1 MNTTP
6 THFLVFDPA
15 EQKWLQTTLE
25 ELTMRNDSDL
35 YVMAVYEN
43 GEQGEQ
49 CTWAEYPAKQKEYE
63 LSKKSKWERERE
75 EKMRKW
81 EAQKEREIKKQQ
93 EEAEAFKRKQ
103 EEESREVMATSIRTM
118 SANIEALKNDV
129 LETNIKVR
137 AVCIILLISW
147 AIGAI
152 GIIFGFVLPN
162 LFGNKSEPAPV
173 TPPTHPTPP
182 RYYQYR

>member
-6 THFLVFDPA
+6 THFLVYDPA
-15 EQKWLQTTLE
+15 EQKWLQTSLE
-25 ELTMRNDSDL
+25 DLTMRNDPDL
-35 YVMAVYEN
+35 YIMAVYEN

-63 LSKKSKWERERE
+63 LSKKTKKEREKE
-75 EKMRKW
+75 ETMRKW
-81 EAQKEREIKKQQ
+81 EAHKQQ
-93 EEAEAFKRKQ
+93 EIRKRHEEAEAFKRKQ
-103 EEESREVMATSIRTM
+103 EEESREVMATSIRTI
-118 SANIEALKNDV
+118 SANIESLKNDV

-152 GIIFGFVLPN
+152 GIILGFVLPN

>member
-6 THFLVFDPA
+6 THFLVYDPA
-15 EQKWLQTTLE
+15 EQKWLQTNLE
-25 ELTMRNDSDL
+25 DLTMRNDPDL
-35 YVMAVYEN
+35 YIMAVYED

-49 CTWAEYPAKQKEYE
+49 CTWAEYPSKQKEFE
-63 LSKKSKWERERE
+63 LSKMNKYERYRQEKLLKWEE
-75 EKMRKW
+75 
-81 EAQKEREIKKQQ
+81 QKQQ
-93 EEAEAFKRKQ
+93 ELKKKQEEAKIFQRKQ
-103 EEESREVMATSIRTM
+103 EEESREVMATCVRRI
-118 SANIEALKNDV
+118 AENIEAMKTDQ

-152 GIIFGFVLPN
+152 GIILGFVLPN

-173 TPPTHPTPP
+173 TPPTPP
-182 RYYQYR
+182 SYYRYR

>member
-6 THFLVFDPA
+6 THFLVFEPA
-15 EQKWLQTTLE
+15 EQKWLQTSLE
-25 ELTMRNDSDL
+25 ELTMRNDPEL

-49 CTWAEYPAKQKEYE
+49 CTWEEYPDKQKEYE
-63 LSKKSKWERERE
+63 LSKKQKKEREKE
-75 EKMRKW
+75 ESMRKW
-81 EAQKEREIKKQQ
+81 EAHKQKEIKKQH
-93 EEAEAFKRKQ
+93 EEAEAFKRTQ
-103 EEESREVMATSIRTM
+103 EEENREVMATLIRTM

-129 LETNIKVR
+129 MATNEKVR

-152 GIIFGFVLPN
+152 GIILGFVSN
-162 LFGNKSEPAPV
+162 LFGN
-173 TPPTHPTPP
+173 
-182 RYYQYR
+182 